1 MSTNEETSDL
11 DAFLVSVESKLR
23 GPFSSLDLTRAVNST
38 ALRQSSP
45 RGYLEQILLVL
56 PRMDKVVQV
65 RVLVGLLGLDPS
77 DAFDDVVYNILSS
90 AEKEHEE
97 WVRAV
102 AGLVRGIMFED
113 GEGSRDSC
121 RGEDA
126 QQLLEKTCQDIL
138 DRVSR
143 QDKEGTD
150 LDPLFVP
157 YYYSLLNPDILQGVA
172 PDAIYNPHFQVNEE
186 AEILNI
192 DERNEN
198 QKLQDGDEAT
208 KSARRQQAAA
218 NGLGDSSEAKQDL
231 PTMPGVKALSNPK
244 PKAVTGSKSSL
255 FMPKKPTPATG
266 GRTMGTQFNAMRN
279 GGLHTRKA
287 GAAQALLTK
296 SRRPGGAAPSL
307 SSTSTSAT
315 TAGRAMKYGASRS
328 KMKMLDVSEVQGLT
342 KEHQERDNVDNRT
355 VRKRKLMEA
364 AAAKGLVKKAKL
376 NSENVS
382 QTDPEI
388 TPPVTTPPVA
398 LPAAHV
404 APVTKPALEATAAA
418 AALLAYQ
425 SQNNPVPSSVSAS
438 DVPES
443 SANDASNSNWDQL
456 LERSNK
462 LAPEDRE
469 RIRQFFVDRT
479 NPTPNAPV
487 FRIKLHE
494 ERTTEPGS
502 GVQVKE
508 TLYLELDYN
517 TFGFKKLKKTKKK

>member
-1 MSTNEETSDL
+1 MSRNEETSDL

-23 GPFSSLDLTRAVNST
+23 GPFSSLDLTKAVNST

-45 RGYLEQILLVL
+45 RDYLEQILLVL
-56 PRMDKVVQV
+56 PRMDKVVLV

-77 DAFDDVVYNILSS
+77 DAIDDVVYNILSS

-113 GEGSRDSC
+113 GDGSRDSC

-138 DRVSR
+138 ERVSS
-143 QDKEGTD
+143 QHKEGTD

-157 YYYSLLNPDILQGVA
+157 YYYSLLTADILQGVA
-172 PDAIYNPHFQVNEE
+172 PDAIHNPHFQVNKE
-186 AEILNI
+186 AEILSL

-198 QKLQDGDEAT
+198 LKLQDGDEAT
-208 KSARRQQAAA
+208 KSVRRQQAAT
-218 NGLGDSSEAKQDL
+218 NRLGQSSEAKQDL
-231 PTMPGVKALSNPK
+231 PTMPGVRALSNPK
-244 PKAVTGSKSSL
+244 PEAVTGSKSSL
-255 FMPKKPTPATG
+255 FMPKKPTPTPG
-266 GRTMGTQFNAMRN
+266 GRTIGTQFNAVRN

-287 GAAQALLTK
+287 GAAQTLLNK
-296 SRRPGGAAPSL
+296 SRRPVGAAPSL
-307 SSTSTSAT
+307 SSANTNAI

-342 KEHQERDNVDNRT
+342 KEHQERDNVDNRI

-364 AAAKGLVKKAKL
+364 AAAKGLVKKAKQSTA
-376 NSENVS
+376 NAPP
-382 QTDPEI
+382 TDAEI
-388 TPPVTTPPVA
+388 TPPVTTPQVARPSTPVA
-398 LPAAHV
+398 PA
-404 APVTKPALEATAAA
+404 TKPALEATAAA
-418 AALLAYQ
+418 ALLAYQ
-425 SQNNPVPSSVSAS
+425 SQHYPVPRSVPAS

-479 NPTPNAPV
+479 NPTPNTPV